1 MDKVKILLVDDDVEL
16 CGELAEILEL
26 EGYHVNRT
34 SNSYEGKALI
44 NQNIHDIVMLD
55 YKMPGL
61 SGVDLIKE
69 IINNKLQCKVLV
81 ISGNS
86 SIDAILKE
94 EGLSG
99 SIDGVIIKPYN
110 VDNLLQKLKE
120 L

>member
-34 SNSYEGKALI
+34 SNSFEGKALI

-61 SGVDLIKE
+61 SGVDLIRE

-81 ISGNS
+81 ISGNPS
-86 SIDAILKE
+86 VDAILKE

-99 SIDGVIIKPYN
+99 SIHGVIIKPYN
-110 VDNLLQKLKE
+110 VDSLLQKLKE